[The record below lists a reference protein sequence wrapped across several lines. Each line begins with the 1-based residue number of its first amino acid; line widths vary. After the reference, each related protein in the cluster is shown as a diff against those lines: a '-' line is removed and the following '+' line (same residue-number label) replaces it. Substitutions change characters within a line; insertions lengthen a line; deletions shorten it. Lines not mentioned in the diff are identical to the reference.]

1 MRIEIYLSGIGI
13 CWLANYIQTEKELFI
28 WILLKMGTV
37 EMF

>member
-1 MRIEIYLSGIGI
+1 MKIGKYLFGIGI